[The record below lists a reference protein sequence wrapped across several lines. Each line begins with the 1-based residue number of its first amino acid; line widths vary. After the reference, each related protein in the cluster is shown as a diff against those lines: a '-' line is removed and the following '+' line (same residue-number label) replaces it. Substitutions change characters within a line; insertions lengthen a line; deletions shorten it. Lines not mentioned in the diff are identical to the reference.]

1 MAGARKGSSWGW
13 RSAAPTPEIGPRVG
27 APGRVSTVSRPRR
40 LAQVTPIALV
50 VAAVVAF
57 PVVALSPAGLP
68 RLERLREDRARAE
81 RELAALQEEI
91 AVLRA
96 EVRALNTEPAAV
108 ERVAR
113 DSLLLVRPNELVFVF
128 DRP

>member
-1 MAGARKGSSWGW
+1 M
-13 RSAAPTPEIGPRVG
+13 
-27 APGRVSTVSRPRR
+27 SRPRR
-40 LAQVTPIALV
+40 LARVIPFALV

-57 PVVALSPAGLP
+57 PVIALSPAGLP
-68 RLERLREDRARAE
+68 RLERLREDRVRAE
-81 RELAALQEEI
+81 RELAALQAEI

-113 DSLLLVRPNELVFVF
+113 DSLMLVRPNELVFVF